1 MDEMVRGHHHLHW
14 AESEGGELRSTS
26 PTFRRL
32 PDGGGGGPARCEH
45 GSVDPTVDTDDLF
58 DLLLG
63 VVLTRT
69 LLGHVIPRHA
79 PVERT
84 VELLIRAVRPLT

>member
-1 MDEMVRGHHHLHW
+1 MKWSGAVTICTGRR
-14 AESEGGELRSTS
+14 ARGGELRSTS

-32 PDGGGGGPARCEH
+32 PDGGGGGPAHCEH